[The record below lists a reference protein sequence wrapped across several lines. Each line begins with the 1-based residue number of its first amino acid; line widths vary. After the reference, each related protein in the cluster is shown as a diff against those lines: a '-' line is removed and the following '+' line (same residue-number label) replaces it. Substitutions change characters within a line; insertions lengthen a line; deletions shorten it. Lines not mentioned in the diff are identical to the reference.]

1 VVDATMVA
9 GPDWLR
15 KQLEKAS
22 PDLLSEPDLLREMVA
37 TFRRG
42 GGKPAPARGPQC

>member
-1 VVDATMVA
+1 MVDATIVA

-22 PDLLSEPDLLREMVA
+22 PDLLREMVA

-42 GGKPAPARGPQC
+42 GGQPAPARGPQC